1 MTRFLFVPFAAASL
15 CAVLLSSACGA
26 KPAANAAD
34 PSQVKVE
41 EAPDVNVLEVPH
53 PERYALSTVGRRPV
67 VSELTANGSI
77 TFDVNRSV
85 AVLSLAAGR
94 AVEIHTR
101 LGDHVEKGQ
110 LLLRIDSPDVAQAFS
125 DYQHALAD
133 ELLARKQFERSQLLL
148 DKGAIAVKDME
159 VAQDAEDKAK
169 VDVAT
174 SAQRIRIL
182 GADPAHV
189 SPVIDVKAPA
199 SGFIV
204 EQNVTAGTAVRSTDN
219 SPNLFTIADLSS
231 VWLVCDVFENNL
243 AQVRVGDAA
252 VIHLNAYP
260 DKPLRG
266 RIANIATV
274 LDPATRSAKVRIDLP
289 NPGGILRI
297 GMFATATFRAQTAQ
311 LRAFVPATA
320 ILRLHDRDSVFVPIG
335 GRQFRRVEVQAGAV
349 SSDGMQDIL
358 AGLSPGDRV
367 VTTALQF
374 SAATSQ

>member
-1 MTRFLFVPFAAASL
+1 MNRFLLIAAAATSL
-15 CAVLLSSACGA
+15 CATVVSSACGA
-26 KPAANAAD
+26 KPAASAAD

-41 EAPDVNVLEVPH
+41 EAPDVNILEVPH
-53 PERYALSTVGRRPV
+53 PELYALSTVGLRPV
-67 VSELTANGSI
+67 VSELTANGVVA
-77 TFDVNRSV
+77 FDVNRSV

-110 LLLRIDSPDVAQAFS
+110 VLLRIDSPDVSQAFS
-125 DYQHALAD
+125 DYQRAVAD
-133 ELLARKQFERSQLLL
+133 EALARKQLERSQLLL
-148 DKGAIAVKDME
+148 EKGAIAVKDLE
-159 VAQDAEDKAK
+159 VAQDTEDKAK
-169 VDVAT
+169 VDAAT
-174 SAQRIRIL
+174 AAQRIRIL
-182 GADPAHV
+182 GADPARV
-189 SPVIDVKAPA
+189 SPSIDVKAPV
-199 SGFIV
+199 SGYIV

-243 AQVRVGDAA
+243 AQVRMGDTA

-274 LDPATRSAKVRIDLP
+274 LDPVTRSAKVRIELP

-311 LRAFVPATA
+311 MRAFVPATA

-349 SSDGMQDIL
+349 SPDGMQDVL
-358 AGLSPGDRV
+358 AGVSPGDRV

-374 SAATSQ
+374 SSATSQ

>member
-1 MTRFLFVPFAAASL
+1 MNRFLLIPAAAALS
-15 CAVLLSSACGA
+15 AALLSSACGA
-26 KPAANAAD
+26 RPAANAAD

-41 EAPDVNVLEVPH
+41 EAPDVNVLQVPH
-53 PERYALSTVGRRPV
+53 PEQYALSTVGQRPV
-67 VSELTANGSI
+67 VSELTANGVV

-94 AVEIHTR
+94 AVEIHAR

-110 LLLRIDSPDVAQAFS
+110 VLLRIDSPDVSQAFS
-125 DYQHALAD
+125 DYQHAVAD

-148 DKGAIAVKDME
+148 DKGAIAVKDLE
-159 VAQDAEDKAK
+159 VAQDAEEKAK

-182 GADPAHV
+182 GADPARV
-189 SPVIDVKAPA
+189 SPVIDIKAPV

-243 AQVRVGDAA
+243 AQVRLGDNAS
-252 VIHLNAYP
+252 IRLNAYP
-260 DKPLRG
+260 DKPLHG

-289 NPGGILRI
+289 NTGGILRI

-311 LRAFVPATA
+311 LRAIVPTTA

-335 GRQFRRVEVQAGAV
+335 GSQFRRVEVQTGAV
-349 SSDGMQDIL
+349 SGGMQDVL
-358 AGLSPGDRV
+358 AGVSPGDRV